1 MSSAREQELLERIE
15 ALVAKVTELAAINEQ
30 LLQTVE
36 RLSRRVF
43 GKSSEKLDPN
53 QLELLL
59 AGLEA
64 PAAPPEPPAPSG
76 LAVAARAKSTGKT
89 RRGRIPDNLPVTEVH
104 IDPPE
109 VLANP
114 QGFRRI
120 GEETTERV
128 CFTPGCLSVLRQVRG
143 KYVALDNPAAKPLIA
158 PLPPCLLERGTA
170 DASFVAEIIYNRFA
184 LHLPYYRQSEMFA
197 ALGARFDRKTLCE
210 HAMLGAQWLD
220 ILYRHIEA
228 EHRRSRYRQFD
239 ETPVK
244 YLKPGSGKAQ
254 PGYFWVSNIP
264 GGSVLFRW
272 HAGRDAGG
280 VAALFGPDPEP
291 PVSLTDEEFEQ
302 LVCFVQCDAYSAYLT
317 WAAPRPW
324 IRLSGCNSH
333 ARRKF
338 TEAETQSPRLVGWI
352 LRQYALLYQIEARLR
367 EAKAGPALREATRA
381 AESRMIFERLGR
393 VIKRLALRSSILPKS
408 QLGKAVAYAM
418 TNWERLG
425 VFLTDGRLEID
436 NNLVENSI
444 RPTKL
449 GAKNWLF
456 IGHKEAGQSAAVLY
470 TIVENCRRLGIDIR
484 QYLVDVLT
492 RLPAMKASDAAE
504 LTPAAWLKARQAQ
517 ARRKTD

>member
-1 MSSAREQELLERIE
+1 MSSATEQELLGRIE
-15 ALVAKVTELAAINEQ
+15 ALVARVTELAALNEQ

-59 AGLEA
+59 AGLQT
-64 PAAPPEPPAPSG
+64 PAAPPVPAAPAG
-76 LAVAARAKSTGKT
+76 LAVVARAKPAGKT
-89 RRGRIPDNLPVTEVH
+89 RRGRIPGNLPVTEVH

-114 QGFRRI
+114 QGFRRS
-120 GEETTERV
+120 GEEVTERV
-128 CFTPGCLSVLRQVRG
+128 CYTPGRFSVLRQVRR
-143 KYVALDNPAAKPLIA
+143 KYVEINNPAAKPLIA

-170 DASFVAEIIYNRFA
+170 DATFVAEIVYNRFA
-184 LHLPYYRQSEMFA
+184 LHLPYYRQAEMFA

-210 HAMLGAQWLD
+210 HAMLGAHWLG

-239 ETPVK
+239 ETPVD

-254 PGYFWVSNIP
+254 KGYFWVSNIP

-280 VAALFGPDPEP
+280 AAALFGPDPDP
-291 PVSLTDEEFEQ
+291 SVPLTDEEFEQ
-302 LVCFVQCDAYSAYLT
+302 LVCLVQCDAYAAYLT

-324 IRLSGCNSH
+324 IRLAGCNSH

-338 TEAETQSPRLVGWI
+338 TEAETQLPRLVGWI
-352 LRQYALLYQIEARLR
+352 LRQYALLYQIETRLR
-367 EAKAGPALREATRA
+367 EAKAGPALRAAVRA
-381 AESRMIFERLGR
+381 AESRMILERLGR
-393 VIKRLALRSSILPKS
+393 AIKRLALRSSILPKS
-408 QLGKAVAYAM
+408 QLGKAVAYAVR
-418 TNWERLG
+418 NWDRLG
-425 VFLTDGRLEID
+425 MFLADGRLEID

-456 IGHKEAGQSAAVLY
+456 VGRQEAGQSAAVLY
-470 TIVENCRRLGIDIR
+470 TIVENCRRLGIDTR
-484 QYLVDVLT
+484 EYLVDVLT
-492 RLPAMKASDAAE
+492 RLPGMMASDTAA
-504 LTPAAWLKARQAQ
+504 LTPVAWLKARQTQ
-517 ARRKTD
+517 AKTMVA